1 MAIKIDEKILKY
13 QKFVIFIPMILLSAI
28 FLFAKFWIGMVSLL
42 LLVSHFYLFC
52 FLIPLYVFYYFFEH
66 YFKVSKKII
75 SKMALVL
82 VIISYL
88 NLFYKYGVFFYK
100 YGMTASVLNKH
111 SYNLMIFPFHSF
123 IQIMEGL
130 LVVFIAFSSYRLG
143 LFGVNFLKNKVKK
156 DTDKS

>member
-1 MAIKIDEKILKY
+1 MAINIDEKILKY

-88 NLFYKYGVFFYK
+88 NLFYKYAVFFYK
-100 YGMTASVLNKH
+100 YGITAAALNRH
-111 SYNLMIFPFHSF
+111 SYNLMIFPFYSF

-130 LVVFIAFSSYRLG
+130 LVVFIVFASYRLG

>member
-1 MAIKIDEKILKY
+1 MAINIDEKILKY

-88 NLFYKYGVFFYK
+88 NLFYKYVVFFYK
-100 YGMTASVLNKH
+100 YGMTAAVLNRH

-130 LVVFIAFSSYRLG
+130 LVVFIAFASYKLG